1 MLYSIDIIIVCV
13 AIHTTVGLIYIYM
26 TYGRRN
32 DIYVIQGWT
41 DMSIY
46 IKYTDVGLMNRYSV
60 RFKLQFQDTTLSNY
74 NESSSKQEQTV
85 TSTP

>member
-1 MLYSIDIIIVCV
+1 
-13 AIHTTVGLIYIYM
+13 
-26 TYGRRN
+26 
-32 DIYVIQGWT
+32 
-41 DMSIY
+41 MSIY

-74 NESSSKQEQTV
+74 NESSSKQEQTT